1 MAIWMLIK
9 RTPPCPLLQP
19 LRHCLSRKKK
29 NRHLYGVFQEILLKL
44 GKVERFEGKSLG
56 RKDSWTPVES
66 LDLPPDFGNH
76 HPVGFTAGHVT
87 FQNSRKFGSHPRAF
101 FLGKVQRIINWI
113 YIDIAKIWLINWR
126 FEAKMLSLTSFS
138 KIQQTNTVRRTGYP
152 PKTSPFANS
161 FCLSEALDVES
172 MATIWHGWHWWFDE
186 SWGWISKTMCIWN
199 KIL

>member
-29 NRHLYGVFQEILLKL
+29 PAPLWSVSRNPPEA
-44 GKVERFEGKSLG
+44 GKSWKIWKG
-56 RKDSWTPVES
+56 NPWVESSWTPVES
-66 LDLPPDFGNH
+66 LDLPPDFGKH

-101 FLGKVQRIINWI
+101 FFWEKYNESSIGFILILPKYDW
-113 YIDIAKIWLINWR
+113 YIEDLKPR
-126 FEAKMLSLTSFS
+126 FSLTSFS

-152 PKTSPFANS
+152 PKTYPFANS